1 MPAERS
7 PKKSSRSQPVATP
20 TSSRPRRKCNDPKP
34 ALPDAAYCARQF
46 RARARR
52 LVRRY
57 HINLGEVAQVLKS
70 DAAIVS
76 SVVHRRGRKEWD
88 NEASDDEY
96 ISDAFDA
103 KYRRYKTPAP
113 NLDLRAASTPPVIV
127 KRRYSSP
134 APDSEEERDELDE
147 EEPLVH
153 AFRHASLDLNPIAR
167 PVERKPAV
175 HPVKIEQQIKQEILV
190 DPSIPTASQ
199 DSSTPRGSY
208 APSSGLRSASVESHQ
223 QPQPPLRRRIPLP
236 KPVRLNLRIESPE
249 PEPPAEQMD
258 VELDQ
263 PLPPPPAPAAKHDLA
278 TFLRTHLPAVD
289 WTPHIA
295 VFAAAGITL
304 DALRAMQ
311 RWEKADISY
320 LVQRLLRKPRLGE
333 PGLSV
338 FEALVLEGYLC
349 GGDGGEGENRDEVDA
364 YALRGVPVSLEE
376 FLASPLPLRAGAGG
390 ISLAHHR
397 ALFEAQGI
405 RDLGAVRWFGGLKT
419 REEMTRAL
427 ELVFAGGG
435 MTGFERVVLGMG
447 IRGVTLAMGVQGG

>member
-7 PKKSSRSQPVATP
+7 PKKSSRSQPVANP

-34 ALPDAAYCARQF
+34 TLPDAAYRARQF

-52 LVRRY
+52 MARRY
-57 HINLGEVAQVLKS
+57 HINLGEIAQELKS

-96 ISDAFDA
+96 ISDAFEA
-103 KYRRYKTPAP
+103 KYRRFKTPAP
-113 NLDLRAASTPPVIV
+113 DFDLRAASTPPVIV
-127 KRRYSSP
+127 KRRFSSP

-153 AFRHASLDLNPIAR
+153 AFRHASLDLNSATAA
-167 PVERKPAV
+167 VECKPTFLS
-175 HPVKIEQQIKQEILV
+175 VKIEQRIKQELLA
-190 DPSIPTASQ
+190 DPSIPTATQ
-199 DSSTPRGSY
+199 GSSTPRGSY
-208 APSSGLRSASVESHQ
+208 APSSGLRSPSVESHR
-223 QPQPPLRRRIPLP
+223 QPEVPARRRVPLP
-236 KPVRLNLRIESPE
+236 KPVRLRTESPE

-258 VELDQ
+258 VELE
-263 PLPPPPAPAAKHDLA
+263 PPPALAATHDLEN
-278 TFLRTHLPAVD
+278 FLRTNVPAVD

-295 VFAAAGITL
+295 VFATAGITL

-311 RWEKADISY
+311 HWEKAHITY
-320 LVQRLLRKPRLGE
+320 AVQRLLRKPRPSE
-333 PGLSV
+333 SGLSV

-349 GGDGGEGENRDEVDA
+349 GGGADGEENRDDA
-364 YALRGVPVSLEE
+364 GRAMPVTLEE
-376 FLASPLPLRAGAGG
+376 FLASPVPLRGGAGD

-405 RDLGAVRWFGGLKT
+405 RNLGAVRWFGDLKT
-419 REEMTRAL
+419 QEEMSRAL
-427 ELVFAGGG
+427 ELVFASGG
-435 MTGFERVVLGMG
+435 MTGFERVVLEMG
-447 IRGVTLAMGVQGG
+447 IRGLGVPGS